1 MEFDEDAPLA
11 QSFKRKRKP
20 IQKKKQPEARPEE
33 PPAAARD
40 HDPAR
45 LPSTVEPLLE
55 SVFDYSVEN
64 HFKAVDKIAK
74 LCGYSETLDAN
85 QPEIERFSNSITFL
99 REWRDFKYAPRTVRF
114 ANQHN
119 SKEKEVIGEVT
130 LQQFCATS
138 VPKNEPGKRNEAST
152 APSNDFVM
160 NVGGSVWALDWC
172 PRVDS
177 NFENRITSEFVAVA
191 AHPPESSYH
200 KIGAPLA
207 GRGAIQIWCL
217 LTAPVRDDLTN
228 QAKKLRRKP
237 QKKLI
242 VKSDDPNEPPKP
254 RGRPRKTPLND
265 SVQPRLRGRPRKN
278 PLDDSGPSR
287 PRGRPKK
294 KVLDVS
300 MGKTNINDQYVQ
312 PLAIEYP
319 TSSDGSHLPDK
330 AIKKDEVRNNG
341 LHILSQ
347 CEHEETT
354 LVDPL
359 ASASFSLDSPI
370 CTSAF
375 DANTSTSIIPF
386 DVALPRL
393 MLCLAHNGKIAWAVK
408 WRPVST
414 HHLESMH
421 VMGYL
426 AVLLGNGALEVWEV
440 PLPHTVKRVYPA
452 CEEHIDPRFIKL
464 KPVFRCSKLKS
475 GDRQSIPLT
484 MEWSVSPP
492 NDMILAGC
500 HDGVVALWKFS
511 VTDSSTETRPM
522 LCFSAETCPIRTLA
536 WAPIQSDQETAY
548 VFAVAG
554 NKGLKFWDIRDPFRP
569 LRDSSIQGGIFDVD
583 WLPHLRCVCG
593 VNEDGTL
600 WLLNFEKAAQDIPVT
615 GKCLVASRPVLSS
628 YDCSSFSIWSLQVS
642 RLTGAVAYCGEEG
655 SALCF
660 QPTSKSVKDTRNRV
674 HHYLCGSLFEE
685 GKALVVAT
693 PSTNSS
699 VSKRIPGTKRPGG
712 GAAKDHENRV
722 KDQMVLSGNNSVE
735 EQGSEQNSEKSKPNF
750 EMFPPKIV
758 AMHRVRWN
766 MNKGSEKWLCY
777 GGAAGVVRCHQI
789 DFTISSAFKF
799 PKRRKLSA
807 VYEKFRILFHG
818 LEDMATSVHSLYDL
832 VC

>member
-1 MEFDEDAPLA
+1 MNGEPINPFTSSKVEKQQQCRVRAMEFDEDAPLA

-20 IQKKKQPEARPEE
+20 IRKKKQPEAWPED
-33 PPAAARD
+33 PPEAARD

-45 LPSTVEPLLE
+45 LPSTVEPLPE

-64 HFKAVDKIAK
+64 HFKA
-74 LCGYSETLDAN
+74 
-85 QPEIERFSNSITFL
+85 
-99 REWRDFKYAPRTVRF
+99 
-114 ANQHN
+114 
-119 SKEKEVIGEVT
+119 
-130 LQQFCATS
+130 
-138 VPKNEPGKRNEAST
+138 
-152 APSNDFVM
+152 
-160 NVGGSVWALDWC
+160 
-172 PRVDS
+172 
-177 NFENRITSEFVAVA
+177 FVAVA

-228 QAKKLRRKP
+228 QAKKSRRKP

-242 VKSDDPNEPPKP
+242 VKSDDPVEPPKP

-265 SVQPRLRGRPRKN
+265 SVQVRLRGRPRKN
-278 PLDDSGPSR
+278 PLDHSVPSR

-300 MGKTNINDQYVQ
+300 MGKININDQYVQ

-319 TSSDGSHLPDK
+319 TSSAGSHLPDK
-330 AIKKDEVRNNG
+330 AIKKDEVCDNG
-341 LHILSQ
+341 LHSPSQ

-359 ASASFSLDSPI
+359 ASASFSLDSPT
-370 CTSAF
+370 CTSAC

-393 MLCLAHNGKIAWAVK
+393 MLCLAHNGKVAWAVK

-475 GDRQSIPLT
+475 GDRQRYIT
-484 MEWSVSPP
+484 WSVSHP

-536 WAPIQSDQETAY
+536 WAPIQSDQETTY
-548 VFAVAG
+548 VFVAAS

-569 LRDSSIQGGIFDVD
+569 LRDSSIQGGCIFDVD

-593 VNEDGTL
+593 VNDDGTF

-615 GKCLVASRPVLSS
+615 GKCLKASRPVLSS

-655 SALCF
+655 SAFCF
-660 QPTSKSVKDTRNRV
+660 QQPTSKSVKDTRNRV

-685 GKALVVAT
+685 GTALVVAT

-699 VSKRIPGTKRPGG
+699 VLKRIPGTKRPGG
-712 GAAKDHENRV
+712 AAAKDHESRV
-722 KDQMVLSGNNSVE
+722 KDQIGKTPQHVIVYVSIFISGNNPVE
-735 EQGSEQNSEKSKPNF
+735 EHGSEQNSDKSKPDF
-750 EMFPPKIV
+750 EIFPPKIV

-777 GGAAGVVRCHQI
+777 GGAAGVLRCHQVDLSLLQI
-789 DFTISSAFKF
+789 HMLLPLVECVNNLLAVKDEVMFFKRCFVAFIKTHKTAMVLASTEPPEKSLDETHTCSVFNSLHSS
-799 PKRRKLSA
+799 PKPGRSSTNGQRLTVMMK
-807 VYEKFRILFHG
+807 
-818 LEDMATSVHSLYDL
+818 
-832 VC
+832 